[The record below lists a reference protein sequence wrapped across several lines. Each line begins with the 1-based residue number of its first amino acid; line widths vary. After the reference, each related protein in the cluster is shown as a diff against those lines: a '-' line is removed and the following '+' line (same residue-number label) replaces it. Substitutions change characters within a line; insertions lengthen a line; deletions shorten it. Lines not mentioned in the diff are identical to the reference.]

1 MATEKIL
8 NTRIQL
14 KYDSFSEWSSK
25 NPTLKAGEVAIAYL
39 TTAGAVKPDTGD
51 TQHPV
56 MFKVGPGAFNDL
68 PWASALAADVHAW
81 AKKSEADFKTWVKS
95 LVDVSDIDAYSKGE
109 VDAKFTANSTADQK
123 YAKDYADSLAK
134 NYDAAGKAQELIEA
148 LDVTDTAVTGQYV
161 SAVSEV
167 DGKVVVSRTDLP
179 TYTLATGSAN
189 GTVAFNGADVA
200 VKGLGS
206 AAYTAANAYD
216 AAGSAATA
224 KSEAIA
230 EAEAKVNA
238 LKNGEVKANADAIA
252 AINNGTNG
260 ILAQAQAY
268 ADQAEADAIA
278 AAAQDATTKVN
289 ALRDGA
295 VADNTAAITGIKNG
309 ASVNNFAD
317 AEAAIAEAKKAG
329 TDANAALEAYKTSN
343 NAAVALKA
351 SQADLEA
358 EVARAKAAEKVNS
371 DAIALLVDSTEG
383 DSTKL
388 NSIKE
393 LATWIEEHGGDAAE
407 MAEAIA
413 GNTAAISTEKSRAE
427 AEEGR
432 LAGLIADNASDIA
445 DNAAAIEALGIADG
459 KVASAAMA
467 DKANS
472 LTDAAK
478 AEVKAVKVDNAIN
491 ADVANSLTE
500 AAKAEVKAV
509 KVDNATNADDAAKL
523 GGVAAADYATKAYAD
538 QAEADA
544 ITAANANTANVIK
557 NYYTKAEADAAFMD
571 STETGSAIDA
581 KISALNLGTTYEP
594 IGAENRAKAY
604 ADSLAGNYATAA
616 QGAKADSALQSV
628 EAGLGLKVSEKANNK
643 QTIDID
649 DSVVFVFN
657 CGSASELVD

>member
-39 TTAGAVKPDTGD
+39 TTVGAVKPDTGD

-81 AKKSEADFKTWVKS
+81 AKKSEADFKTWVKG

-317 AEAAIAEAKKAG
+317 AETAIAEAKKAG

-358 EVARAKAAEKVNS
+358 EVARAKAAEKANS

-407 MAEAIA
+407 MAEAIEANA
-413 GNTAAISTEKSRAE
+413 GAITAE
-427 AEEGR
+427 AGRADAEEKR
-432 LAGLIADNASDIA
+432 LAGLIADNAEAIKANADAIA
-445 DNAAAIEALGIADG
+445 DLGITDG

-478 AEVKAVKVDNAIN
+478 AEVKAVKVDNATN

-509 KVDNATNADDAAKL
+509 KVDNATNADNAAKL

-538 QAEADA
+538 QTEADA

-604 ADSLAGNYATAA
+604 ADSLAGNYATTA
-616 QGAKADSALQSV
+616 QGAKADSALQSIEV
-628 EAGLGLKVSEKANNK
+628 GLGLKVSEKANNK